1 LKGMLATGTAKGR
14 AGVFEQL
21 VGDFIAGLAFGTL
34 NDHISRPGYIRCII
48 SKRTRISR

>member
-1 LKGMLATGTAKGR
+1 MLATGAAKSR

-34 NDHISRPGYIRCII
+34 NDHISRPDYIHCMIC
-48 SKRTRISR
+48 KRTRISR